1 LILALKPFEHVATNL
16 GKNWVNKNTYTT
28 LPSLS
33 RTVFGS
39 LLSSQT
45 YTVAF
50 LKITY
55 GLDNICTYVPLF
67 VSGSLIRMG
76 VLIGL
81 FLLLVGFWCFLGYK
95 LAHLPAVAPIIERY
109 NRILLPFVFLVLG
122 ILILVETGTGVLLL
136 HLMRFR

>member
-1 LILALKPFEHVATNL
+1 
-16 GKNWVNKNTYTT
+16 
-28 LPSLS
+28 
-33 RTVFGS
+33 
-39 LLSSQT
+39 
-45 YTVAF
+45 
-50 LKITY
+50 
-55 GLDNICTYVPLF
+55 
-67 VSGSLIRMG
+67 MG

-109 NRILLPFVFLVLG
+109 NRILLPFVFLVLD